1 MSNFRRQIPIQE
13 VKNPAFA
20 FFLTLLFSFFT
31 LIRPQEL
38 FQPLYGLP
46 IIAVLSIL
54 SIIVIILSH
63 RPIQLMPQHYLLFCM
78 LPVTAISGLLNG
90 WLGEGVSEGLRYI
103 TSCLIPLFIFSV
115 VYTSANRQKK
125 YMWLS
130 LFAAVLFV
138 HNGYVQQNSIDGF
151 GWSGTDYVEAGR
163 IRYLGIFQDPNDTG
177 VFFMMNIPFALYFI
191 KHSNFFGKLIS
202 ASFLA
207 AIFYGIYMT
216 NSRGTM
222 LAVIGMTGLYLLL
235 KYGGVKA
242 IISGLIFAPIAIIV
256 ASTFRA
262 VSSQEASAMGRLW
275 AWWDGL
281 EMLKSNPVF
290 GIGSNNF
297 MEHHGR
303 VAHNTYIQIAAE
315 LGLSGYLLWTTIL
328 LLSIAMGFAAVMYSK
343 NKLPDDLSE
352 KIKDELSLCTTLFFS
367 LCGFAMTAFFLT
379 RHRFIVFFMVAGLL
393 IASYQR
399 LAKLLGDDF
408 TLDYK
413 QTIKRIITI
422 ALSILILVYIILK
435 FTV

>member
-1 MSNFRRQIPIQE
+1 MSNFQRRTPVEEI
-13 VKNPAFA
+13 KNPAFA

-31 LIRPQEL
+31 LVRPQEL

-46 IIAVLSIL
+46 IIAVLSVL
-54 SIIVIILSH
+54 SIIVIVLTH
-63 RPIQLMPQHYLLFCM
+63 RPIQLMPQHYLLFFM
-78 LPVTAISGLLNG
+78 LPVTALSGFLNG

-115 VYTSANRQKK
+115 VYTTANRQKI

-130 LFAAVLFV
+130 IIAAVLFV

-151 GWSGTDYVEAGR
+151 GWSGTEYVENGR
-163 IRYLGIFQDPNDTG
+163 IRYLGIFQDPNDVG

-202 ASFLA
+202 TICLA

-222 LAVIGMTGLYLLL
+222 LAVIGMVGLYLLL
-235 KYGGVKA
+235 RYGGVKA
-242 IISGLIFAPIAIIV
+242 IITGLIFAPIVIVV

-297 MEHHGR
+297 MDQHGR

-328 LLSIAMGFAAVMYSK
+328 LLTLAMGLAAFMYGK
-343 NKLPDDLSE
+343 NKLPDDIPDNV
-352 KIKDELSLCTTLFFS
+352 KAELSLCTTLFFS
-367 LCGFAMTAFFLT
+367 LCGFAMTAFFLS

-399 LAKLLGDDF
+399 LVKLIGDDF
-408 TLDYK
+408 KLDYK
-413 QTIKRIITI
+413 HTIKRIIAI
-422 ALSILILVYIILK
+422 ALTILIFVYIILK
-435 FTV
+435 LTV

>member
-1 MSNFRRQIPIQE
+1 MSNFQRRTPIE
-13 VKNPAFA
+13 ENKSPTFA

-46 IIAVLSIL
+46 IIAVLSVL

-63 RPIQLMPQHYLLFCM
+63 RPIQLMPQHYLLLCL
-78 LPVTAISGLLNG
+78 LPITAISGYLNG
-90 WLGEGVSEGLRYI
+90 WLGEGVTEGLRYI

-115 VYTSANRQKK
+115 VYISASRQKT

-130 LFAAVLFV
+130 LIAAILFV

-151 GWSGTDYVEAGR
+151 GWSGTDYVEDGR

-191 KHSNFFGKLIS
+191 RHSNFFGKLIS
-202 ASFLA
+202 ASCLV

-222 LAVIGMTGLYLLL
+222 LAVIGMIGLYLLL

-242 IISGLIFAPIAIIV
+242 IISGLIFAPIVIV
-256 ASTFRA
+256 IASTFRA

-281 EMLKSNPVF
+281 EMLKSNPIF